1 MSAPWQLLRLS
12 KKHMYQ
18 IGCMGRNI
26 NGGLSVYGAIGLDD
40 DQYRLHNNK
49 ELMNT
54 KSQVG
59 RVFSARLLVDGQA
72 KSDAVVGY

>member
-1 MSAPWQLLRLS
+1 
-12 KKHMYQ
+12 
-18 IGCMGRNI
+18 
-26 NGGLSVYGAIGLDD
+26 
-40 DQYRLHNNK
+40 
-49 ELMNT
+49 MNT